1 MATRDASIC
10 RSVIQAGSSALSP
23 YSPKDNSPPR
33 QALPRRR
40 PRCCLRYFTFFGI
53 NIKRP
58 LNSHARR
65 NPAGA
70 ALDAALGHV
79 FALVD
84 PALHANHAVGG
95 VRLRESEIDVG
106 AQCLQRQA
114 PLQVPLLA
122 GDFRPVQAARD
133 AHLDALAAEAQ
144 R

>member
-1 MATRDASIC
+1 MRVSAGFLVKGLSGKMRIQSLPPRLMKRVMATREASIC

-33 QALPRRR
+33 HALPRRR

-65 NPAGA
+65 NSAGA

-84 PALHANHAVGG
+84 PALHANHAVGR

-106 AQCLQRQA
+106 AQCLQR
-114 PLQVPLLA
+114 
-122 GDFRPVQAARD
+122 
-133 AHLDALAAEAQ
+133 
-144 R
+144 